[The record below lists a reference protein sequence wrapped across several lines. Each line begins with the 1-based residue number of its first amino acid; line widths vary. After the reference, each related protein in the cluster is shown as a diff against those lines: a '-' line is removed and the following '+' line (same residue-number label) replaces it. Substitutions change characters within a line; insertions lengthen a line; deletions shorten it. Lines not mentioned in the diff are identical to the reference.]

1 MRSDVREK
9 VRPARKVHLLR
20 HSDDAGPKRL
30 RTGCSAT
37 SRQLHSALSAVAP
50 EQKPKPRPPTQ
61 QDVAQLKAE
70 EDSPGSIL
78 TSVAIVGNFGYA
90 VFMTG
95 NFSSSMLATNT
106 SGRWSFITDDAASAD
121 EMVQFVPS
129 MPLPVA
135 RALYEQALRDEVY
148 WTGNARGGEWADRVV
163 AYFDYDEQGLTAAMD
178 GDFDAAIAAWKK
190 AAAIDLG
197 DAKSC
202 GDLAQR
208 LDIRAAT
215 DAKARMY
222 ELHLTKKAAASW
234 FQRHNGKVWNTRK
247 GWDLP

>member
-1 MRSDVREK
+1 MSEKKSGPLVRF
-9 VRPARKVHLLR
+9 VFCAILTTTLVQSVSGQVAAP
-20 HSDDAGPKRL
+20 PP
-30 RTGCSAT
+30 AT
-37 SRQLHSALSAVAP
+37 SALPSSAAAP
-50 EQKPKPRPPTQ
+50 EQNPKPRPPTQ

-70 EDSPGSIL
+70 ADLPGSIL
-78 TSVAIVGNFGYA
+78 TSVAIVGNFAYA

-95 NFSSSMLATNT
+95 NFSSNMLATNI
-106 SGRWSFITDDAASAD
+106 SGKWTFITDDVSSAD

-129 MPLPVA
+129 MPRPVA

-148 WTGNARGGEWADRVV
+148 WTGNARGGEWANKVV
-163 AYFDYDEQGLTAAMD
+163 AYFDYDEQGQTAAGE

-215 DAKARMY
+215 DAKARMN

-234 FQRHNGKVWNTRK
+234 YWRRYSEVWNSRK
-247 GWDLP
+247 GCDLP

>member
-1 MRSDVREK
+1 MLEK
-9 VRPARKVHLLR
+9 KFGPLARFIFCAILTTLVQSVSGQVAAPPAAN
-20 HSDDAGPKRL
+20 SIAP
-30 RTGCSAT
+30 S
-37 SRQLHSALSAVAP
+37 SAVAP

-247 GWDLP
+247 GCDLP